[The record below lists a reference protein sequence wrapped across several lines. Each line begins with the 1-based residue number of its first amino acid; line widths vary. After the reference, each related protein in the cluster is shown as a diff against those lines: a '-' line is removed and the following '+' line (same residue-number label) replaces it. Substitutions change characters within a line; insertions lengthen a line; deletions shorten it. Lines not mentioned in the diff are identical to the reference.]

1 MQRFVAFCL
10 RFRVD
15 RHAHKAG
22 MLPLIEA
29 SLISGGLRLQG
40 RPIAS
45 IHSITERRSSRKLS
59 FQHTGFSEVVESRSA
74 FLGGALTTP
83 VLY

>member
-1 MQRFVAFCL
+1 MQRFVALCL

-22 MLPLIEA
+22 MLALIEA
-29 SLISGGLRLQG
+29 SLISAVLRLQG

-45 IHSITERRSSRKLS
+45 IH
-59 FQHTGFSEVVESRSA
+59 
-74 FLGGALTTP
+74 
-83 VLY
+83 